1 MISPYQQDLDKNPA
15 NHQPLT
21 PLTYLERAA
30 KTYPDHVA
38 IIHGSQ
44 RVTYRDFW
52 RRSLKLASALAGAA
66 SARAT
71 R

>member
-1 MISPYQQDLDKNPA
+1 MGNAYDQDLGKNAA

-30 KTYPDHVA
+30 STYPDHVA

-44 RVTYRDFW
+44 RITYRERD
-52 RRSLKLASALAGAA
+52 RR
-66 SARAT
+66 AR
-71 R
+71 RRREI